1 MRKPKHSSATHER
14 ANINQSMAPVKT
26 NKKICST
33 QVKEN
38 TELSQRCALCAGV
51 VGHRADGLSPGRT
64 VGLCTGVVGHRTDG
78 LSPGR
83 TDGLCTGVVGIPE

>member
-1 MRKPKHSSATHER
+1 M
-14 ANINQSMAPVKT
+14 
-26 NKKICST
+26 
-33 QVKEN
+33 KEN

-64 VGLCTGVVGHRTDG
+64 VGLCTGEVGHRTDG

>member
-1 MRKPKHSSATHER
+1 M
-14 ANINQSMAPVKT
+14 NQSMAPVKT

-51 VGHRADGLSPGRT
+51 VGHRADGLNPGRT

-83 TDGLCTGVVGIPE
+83 TVGLCTGVVGIPD